1 MAAQNL
7 ATLPTIPH
15 VHSGTTPSSTNTC
28 QLVTVPAS
36 NGITLIIHN
45 RDKASKALHISWD
58 PSLTQ
63 GGAAPST
70 YFTVGEPVSI
80 TLDHSAA
87 SGFVSSTQLAL
98 FSSSASVNYEL
109 LFVPA

>member
-1 MAAQNL
+1 MPAENL

-36 NGITLIIHN
+36 NGVVLIIHN
-45 RDKASKALHISWD
+45 RDRENKPLRISWD

-63 GGAAPST
+63 DGAAPSA
-70 YFTVGEPVSI
+70 YFSVGEPVTI

-87 SGFVSSTQLAL
+87 SGFVPSTQLAL

>member
-1 MAAQNL
+1 MPAQNL
-7 ATLPTIPH
+7 ATLSTIPH
-15 VHSGTTPSSTNTC
+15 VHSGTTPSTINTC

-36 NGITLIIHN
+36 NGVMLIIHN
-45 RDKASKALHISWD
+45 RDKASKTLRISWD

-63 GGAAPST
+63 DGAAPSS
-70 YFTVGEPVSI
+70 YFTVADPVTI

-87 SGFVSSTQLAL
+87 SGFVPSTQLAL